1 MPPHPA
7 LTGWHASP
15 GLLQAHPVTSL
26 LVIATIVAT
35 IGLAAALVFSRPR
48 KNRRRGPVYSFPKR
62 LSEREALHT
71 LGKVSALQIAIL
83 KFIVDGYFEGVDPA
97 EVAAHFRIKPR
108 EAAKHLTVLH
118 RLGLLYVKRNA
129 GGKANFY
136 LIESVMA
143 RIGEPR
149 FFNLIGLPSFA

>member
-1 MPPHPA
+1 MPTPPHPV
-7 LTGWHASP
+7 LTGW
-15 GLLQAHPVTSL
+15 QALSDLPQSHPVTSL
-26 LVIATIVAT
+26 IVIATIAAT
-35 IGLAAALVFSRPR
+35 AVAALAFSPR
-48 KNRRRGPVYSFPKR
+48 KRKRRGPVYSFPKR
-62 LSEREALHT
+62 LSETEILRA

-97 EVAAHFRIKPR
+97 EVAVHFRIKPQ

-118 RLGLLYVKRNA
+118 RLGLLYIKRNA

-149 FFNLIGLPSFA
+149 FFSLIGLPSFA